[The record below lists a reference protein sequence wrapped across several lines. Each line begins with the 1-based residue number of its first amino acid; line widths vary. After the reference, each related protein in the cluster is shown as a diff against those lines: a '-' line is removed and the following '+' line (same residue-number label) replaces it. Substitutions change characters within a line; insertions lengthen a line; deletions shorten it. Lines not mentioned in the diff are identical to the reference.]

1 MLRII
6 LWTLAAAFLLLVGA
20 WPAAAAPVGLAL
32 GGLAVIVGLIPG
44 PVLLLAAIVA
54 VLRHRPASTP
64 RTA

>member
-6 LWTLAAAFLLLVGA
+6 LWALAAFYLLLVGLC
-20 WPAAAAPVGLAL
+20 PAAAAPLGLAF

-44 PVLLLAAIVA
+44 PILALAAV
-54 VLRHRPASTP
+54 VLYLRHRPASTP

>member
-6 LWTLAAAFLLLVGA
+6 LWALAAFYLLLVGLF
-20 WPAAAAPVGLAL
+20 PAAAAPLGLAL

-44 PVLLLAAIVA
+44 PVLLLAAVVA